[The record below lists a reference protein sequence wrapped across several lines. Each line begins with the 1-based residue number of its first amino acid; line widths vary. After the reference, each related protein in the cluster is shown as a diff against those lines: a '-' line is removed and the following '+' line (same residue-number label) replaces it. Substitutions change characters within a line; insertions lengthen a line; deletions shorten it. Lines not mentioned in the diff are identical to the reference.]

1 MAINIKFDELGI
13 FGIIVGVAG
22 AIVTG
27 VVTKKNNDISKKIGK
42 SIDALDKSTVVQVQQ
57 SIIDRATTNAVERQV
72 GGAVK
77 KAIDQVSSQIR
88 SDMDSMIRKDVD
100 CVYSDLKADVKER
113 VAEEIASLDYD
124 KMREEIK
131 QMAKDKVFDE
141 FCRWGNVGKIFVN
154 NRNGNN
160 LDMDQINNVLDQFL
174 YSSDKM
180 KALNMLLGNHNG

>member
-22 AIVTG
+22 AIVAG

-100 CVYSDLKADVKER
+100 CVYNDLKADVKER
-113 VAEEIASLDYD
+113 VSEEIASLDYD

-180 KALNMLLGNHNG
+180 KALNMLLGNSNG

>member
-22 AIVTG
+22 AIVAG

-42 SIDALDKSTVVQVQQ
+42 SIDTLDKSTVVQVQQ
-57 SIIDRATTNAVERQV
+57 SIIDKATTNAVERQV

-100 CVYSDLKADVKER
+100 CVYNDLKVDVKER

-160 LDMDQINNVLDQFL
+160 LDMNQINNVLDQFL